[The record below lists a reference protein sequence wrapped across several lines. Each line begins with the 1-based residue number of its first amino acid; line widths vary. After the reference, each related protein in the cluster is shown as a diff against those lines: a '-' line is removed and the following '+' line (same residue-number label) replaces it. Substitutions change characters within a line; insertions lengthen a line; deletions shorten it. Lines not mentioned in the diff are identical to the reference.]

1 MGSAC
6 KTLVGKPDR
15 KRVHLEDLGKD
26 ERIMLKR
33 ILNTA
38 GVCTVD
44 SYGSGKESY
53 GSIKSDDFLT
63 SYATITSGQALPYGD
78 C

>member
-33 ILNTA
+33 ILNMA

-44 SYGSGKESY
+44 SYGSGKES
-53 GSIKSDDFLT
+53 
-63 SYATITSGQALPYGD
+63 
-78 C
+78 